1 MSENLANRKV
11 LETLWEAG
19 KPLNPQEISAKT
31 GMAFSFL
38 MSHLQRLVKAG
49 YVSTPKR
56 GFYAL
61 TEHGKGQI
69 GVAKADKK
77 RAKSILTP
85 IPLEKSFHFHRGI
98 NEYVGVYANSL
109 NDFCRKILEVDLS
122 SIEFHLF
129 RRDFE
134 SWIKEG
140 LGDPELANR
149 IGLIRAMDLT
159 GENLRKRLY
168 ETVESRCKE
177 LESLSHEIL

>member
-1 MSENLANRKV
+1 MNDNLANKKV
-11 LETLWEAG
+11 LETLWSAG
-19 KPLNPQEISAKT
+19 RPLKPQEISAKT
-31 GMAFSFL
+31 GMGFSFL
-38 MSHLQRLVKAG
+38 ISHLQRLVKAG

-61 TEHGKGQI
+61 TDHGKGQI
-69 GVAKADKK
+69 GVTKADKK
-77 RAKSILTP
+77 RVTAILTS
-85 IPLEKSFHFHRGI
+85 IPLEKSFYFHRGI
-98 NEYVGVYANSL
+98 NEYIGVYANSL
-109 NDFCRKILEVDLS
+109 NDFCRKIREVDLS

-149 IGLIRAMDLT
+149 IGLIREMDLT

-177 LESLSHEIL
+177 LESLSDEIP